1 MRTSCWNLAP
11 LALVLLAAC
20 GGNAPQQDTLTTDP
34 VADSTQAERLRK
46 TKNIFHNIP
55 SPMETA
61 SLLKKAGAGYDKS
74 VLNDVKNVDNY
85 TSASKQAL
93 NLGIYGADL
102 SYAGVFNNTQES
114 MLYTACAQNLAKRL
128 DVANAFG
135 QETVDRMEKNRND
148 RDSLLDIISSTYWD
162 VDAYL
167 KDNGR
172 DNISVDN
179 LDLRP
184 PRVMGGLNEGISG
197 NAPAANTPV
206 NIQVRR
212 CILDG
217 NYAAAIQGAGL
228 LFEDN
233 TAYGWDSCLNMNSTN
248 MRMRRNR
255 CIHIIDPGA
264 PKVGYDPEWDSII
277 TNIPA
282 GISPDEIY
290 IEDNYC
296 DGAGTLKQGIHMM
309 YNPGGPEPTRSGRVI
324 IRRNRIKNSRQAIY
338 CSLSNALIEN
348 NIISDVYTVPGFEYL
363 DPGYVQGSGRG
374 ISLRASNCTV
384 RGNVMRGNVSD
395 GILLTIDAAT
405 GQTLVEHNS
414 AIDVR
419 SGLYASATA
428 AASVVFRNNLV
439 RRSTVIF
446 APSET
451 RLITTGT
458 NTTLTAA
465 NNHYDWEDGSPTFQS
480 NFVDYDMAG
489 WTASIEPTAQ
499 SGDPMI
505 GSNGAPQTG
514 SPLILAGT
522 QGVLG
527 GSTDVVGTTRWAPPS
542 IGAFEYVRARPTRTL
557 P

>member
-1 MRTSCWNLAP
+1 MAMYDPIVVSSYKYVDPTRGVNGTGTFADPYNTWGT
-11 LALVLLAAC
+11 
-20 GGNAPQQDTLTTDP
+20 GGWWVPNTGYLQ
-34 VADSTQAERLRK
+34 
-46 TKNIFHNIP
+46 
-55 SPMETA
+55 
-61 SLLKKAGAGYDKS
+61 KAG
-74 VLNDVKNVDNY
+74 
-85 TSASKQAL
+85 TT
-93 NLGIYGADL
+93 YGAKIVVYNSGPYYLGTYDPL
-102 SYAGVFNNTQES
+102 TGNPIRDNTNHA
-114 MLYTACAQNLAKRL
+114 MVRAPKRAL
-128 DVANAFG
+128 ELG
-135 QETVDRMEKNRND
+135 T
-148 RDSLLDIISSTYWD
+148 LIS
-162 VDAYL
+162 
-167 KDNGR
+167 NGR

-184 PRVMGGLNEGISG
+184 PRTSVGANEGIYG
-197 NAPAANTPV
+197 GAPAANTPV

-217 NYAAAIQGAGL
+217 NYAAGIQGAGL

-277 TNIPA
+277 TNIPV

-324 IRRNRIKNSRQAIY
+324 IRGNRIKNSRQAIY

-348 NIISDVYTVPGFEYL
+348 NEFSNVYTLPGFEYL

-374 ISLRASNCTV
+374 ISLRASNCVV
-384 RGNVMRGNVSD
+384 RGNVMRDNVSD

-428 AASVVFRNNLV
+428 AASVVFRNNLI

-465 NNHYDWEDGSPTFQS
+465 SNHYDWEDGSPTFQS

-489 WTASIEPTAQ
+489 WQASIESTAQ

-527 GSTDVVGTTRWAPPS
+527 GSTDVVGTTRWALPS